1 LVGHAGPRGKV
12 VVARRK
18 VCECRAV
25 ASSEVS
31 RSHESL
37 KGAVL
42 GETHKYFREYF
53 EIGTRKAKS
62 AALETTKTVKL
73 IESARSQTVIGGRR
87 DDLNDSGSTVLRLR
101 LSVETA
107 SRAPRRARRGPG
119 GEGGRATLTASAAF
133 PAGRFVSSC
142 VFCNLDAPR
151 RPVRAV
157 RLRASP
163 ACGEARA
170 VARFLTRLRLASSE
184 ALPPRVCNSLRDYG
198 SGVDARCN
206 HARSM
211 FHTSIVVQ

>member
-1 LVGHAGPRGKV
+1 MVGHAGPRGKV

-18 VCECRAV
+18 VCDCRAV

-62 AALETTKTVKL
+62 AALETTKTVKVL

-87 DDLNDSGSTVLRLR
+87 DDLNDSGSTVLR

-142 VFCNLDAPR
+142 ACSAISTRRAARSGRVRRAARRGRSRGSSRDCDSRVR
-151 RPVRAV
+151 RPC
-157 RLRASP
+157 RLESVTVYATTGR
-163 ACGEARA
+163 
-170 VARFLTRLRLASSE
+170 VLTQG
-184 ALPPRVCNSLRDYG
+184 VTMRDPC
-198 SGVDARCN
+198 SN
-206 HARSM
+206 